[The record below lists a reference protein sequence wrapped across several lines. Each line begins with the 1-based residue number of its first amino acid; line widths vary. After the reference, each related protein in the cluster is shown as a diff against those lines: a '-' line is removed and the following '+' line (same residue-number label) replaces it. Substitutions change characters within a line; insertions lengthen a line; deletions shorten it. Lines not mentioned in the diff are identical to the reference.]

1 MFSKA
6 CEYGIRALIF
16 ITLKSTQGERV
27 NLADISEEIASPP
40 AFTAKILQKLVKAT
54 VIDSVK
60 GPHGGFHI
68 SEKNKIHIVLADI
81 VHIIDGDTFYKG
93 CALGLKKCTIQNPC
107 PLHFKFNAVRAD
119 FNKMLQET
127 SLKDLSYQLENGTAV
142 LKL

>member
-6 CEYGIRALIF
+6 REYGIRALIF
-16 ITLKSTQGERV
+16 ITLKSTKGERV
-27 NLADISEEIASPP
+27 NLVDISEEIASPP
-40 AFTAKILQKLVKAT
+40 AFTAKILQKLVKGA

-68 SEKNKIHIVLADI
+68 SEKNSAHIVLAEI

-93 CALGLKKCTIQNPC
+93 CVLGLKECTSQNPC
-107 PLHFKFNAVRAD
+107 PLHIKFNAVRTD
-119 FNKMLQET
+119 LNKMLQET
-127 SLKDLSYQLENGTAV
+127 SLKDLSSQLENGTAV